1 MEWSTVLVAII
12 AALGGLGSSLIVA
25 RSTSEKLPNQ
35 LALGQAVQNERID
48 NFQKVTNDNINQ
60 LRAQVTSHAEYG
72 TRLALCEAEIKRL
85 KEEKAS

>member
-1 MEWSTVLVAII
+1 MDWSTVV
-12 AALGGLGSSLIVA
+12 AALLAALSGLGSAVIVA
-25 RSTSEKLPNQ
+25 KSTTEKLLNQ

-48 NFQKVTNDNINQ
+48 NFQRVTNDNINQ
-60 LRAQVTSHAEYG
+60 LRTQVSAQAEYG

>member
-1 MEWSTVLVAII
+1 MDWSIVVVAVVS
-12 AALGGLGSSLIVA
+12 ALGGLGSSLIVA
-25 RSTSEKLPNQ
+25 RSTTEKLLNQ

-48 NFQKVTNDNINQ
+48 NFQRVTNDNINQ
-60 LRAQVTSHAEYG
+60 LRTQASAQAEYG

>member
-1 MEWSTVLVAII
+1 MDWSTVV
-12 AALGGLGSSLIVA
+12 AALLAALSGLGSAVIVA
-25 RSTSEKLPNQ
+25 KSTTEELLNQ

-48 NFQKVTNDNINQ
+48 NFQRVTNDNINQ
-60 LRAQVTSHAEYG
+60 LRTQVSAQAEYG